1 MKFYDT
7 LVPYRVLDHNGIE
20 YTTCRDF
27 SHISRYKGLRQV
39 IHSPN
44 VIDDRFIALENANV
58 FNSSADVIY
67 HEVRGDEENRLD
79 IIANNYLGSSNYSW
93 VIAYI
98 NQIDDGYT
106 AVPGQKLKIPK
117 SITSLFA
124 DGEILA
130 AIPPLQLNLGSE

>member
-58 FNSSADVIY
+58 FNSSVDVIY

>member
-1 MKFYDT
+1 MRFYDT
-7 LVPYRVLDHNGIE
+7 LVPYKVLEHNGIE

-27 SHISRYKGLRQV
+27 AHISRCKGLRQV

-44 VIDDRFIALENANV
+44 VIDDRFISLETPNA
-58 FNSSADVIY
+58 FNSSAEVVY
-67 HEVRGDEENRLD
+67 HEVTTDEENRLD
-79 IIANNYLGSSNYSW
+79 VIAHNYLGSSNYSW
-93 VIAYI
+93 VIAYM